1 MSQDMRIV
9 LEVKGDGFEQIKDT
23 YKERGKMFL
32 ERFLGFH
39 KICIQCPDMRYIII
53 SAGTGWMWN

>member
-9 LEVKGDGFEQIKDT
+9 LEVKGDGFEQIRHT
-23 YKERGKMFL
+23 EKEKGKMFL

-39 KICIQCPDMRYIII
+39 KICILCTLLLFSQIRY
-53 SAGTGWMWN
+53 GCDFRL